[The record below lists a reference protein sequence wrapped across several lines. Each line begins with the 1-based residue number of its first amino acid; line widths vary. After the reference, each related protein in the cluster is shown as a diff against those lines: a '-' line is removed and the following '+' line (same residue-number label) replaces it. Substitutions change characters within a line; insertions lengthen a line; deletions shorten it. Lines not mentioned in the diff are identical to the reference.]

1 MRSTVAPDR
10 NHRTRVRPHAF
21 RSRAG
26 EVKIAQEQ
34 DLSWS
39 AITQFRLQDGRIAEE
54 WVMRDELG
62 MLAQM
67 GIKVGG

>member
-1 MRSTVAPDR
+1 M
-10 NHRTRVRPHAF
+10 
-21 RSRAG
+21 
-26 EVKIAQEQ
+26 KIAQEQ